1 MSNSAETSIS
11 LRIPFPSKRH
21 AEIAFDA
28 LRVDSEPHRSF
39 VRKTLKLDDQYLLL
53 DLVGEQ
59 SKNLRVAL
67 TSFLESLILCCETL
81 EQFGPPVSEQ
91 YSHY

>member
-1 MSNSAETSIS
+1 MSTSAETSIS

-21 AEIAFDA
+21 AEVAFDA

-39 VRKTLKLDDQYLLL
+39 VKKTLKLDDQYLQL

>member
-1 MSNSAETSIS
+1 MTSSAETSIS

-21 AEIAFDA
+21 AEVAFDA

-39 VRKTLKLDDQYLLL
+39 VKKTLKLDDQYLQL